1 MSMLH
6 SQELVP
12 VLDRG
17 IYKFGYKE
25 KDKIDW
31 SLQPVYEKANN
42 FKDNVAAVN
51 NGGVFYFI
59 DLTERKSLQILMRFN
74 ALRIILICQ

>member
-1 MSMLH
+1 MRWTSLK
-6 SQELVP
+6 S
-12 VLDRG
+12 
-17 IYKFGYKE
+17 GYKE

-51 NGGVFYFI
+51 NGDVFYFI
-59 DLTERKSLQILMRFN
+59 KIWRDFLSVKVYEVKNITIMNHSYMQ
-74 ALRIILICQ
+74 